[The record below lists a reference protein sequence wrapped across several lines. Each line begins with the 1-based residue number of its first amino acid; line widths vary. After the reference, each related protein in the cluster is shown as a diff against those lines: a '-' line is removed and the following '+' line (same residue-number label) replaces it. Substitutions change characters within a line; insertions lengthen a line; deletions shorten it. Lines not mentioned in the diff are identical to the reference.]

1 MAGFGGERR
10 GVCDGGAR
18 SSWEARRTLK
28 AVLIVGIATVLMAS
42 SNAGAAPTF
51 SDWAA
56 PVNLRPVVK
65 SAILEQGP
73 AISKDGLSLF
83 LASGAARGGFGLQ
96 DLWVSQRVGEDDP
109 WGPPM
114 NLGPTINSAA
124 VDTVPALSRD
134 GHWMFFNSDRPGG
147 FGRADLWASYRE
159 HVHDDFAW
167 ETAVNLGPGV
177 NSAFLDQGASY
188 FENDDFGVPL
198 LFFGSNRPGGMG
210 ASDIYVSA
218 RLPDG
223 SFGAAQLVR
232 ELSSPF
238 QELRPVIRFDGL
250 EMFLFS
256 DRPGTL
262 GDYDL
267 WVSTRRSVS
276 DSWTPPVNLGAP
288 VNSIRADQ
296 QAYIASDRRT
306 LYFASARPGGMGG
319 LDLYVTT
326 RARSGP

>member
-1 MAGFGGERR
+1 MIRFVSGCRVKV
-10 GVCDGGAR
+10 GVPIGVVVLFIVSV
-18 SSWEARRTLK
+18 SS
-28 AVLIVGIATVLMAS
+28 
-42 SNAGAAPTF
+42 AAPPE
-51 SDWAA
+51 SSA
-56 PVNLRPVVK
+56 PSAWSVPV
-65 SAILEQGP
+65 
-73 AISKDGLSLF
+73 
-83 LASGAARGGFGLQ
+83 
-96 DLWVSQRVGEDDP
+96 
-109 WGPPM
+109 
-114 NLGPTINSAA
+114 NLGPTINSAVIDGGPTISEDGLSLFFGSTRAGGVGRNDIWVTHRARAIDPWGPPVNVGAPVNTAA
-124 VDTVPALSRD
+124 VDQAPSLSRN
-134 GHWMFFNSDRPGG
+134 GHWLFLNSDRPGG
-147 FGRADLWASYRE
+147 FGLNDVWVSYRDN
-159 HVHDDFAW
+159 VSDNFGW
-167 ETAVNLGPGV
+167 QTPVNLGSGV
-177 NSAFLDQGASY
+177 NTASIDQGASY
-188 FENDDFGVPL
+188 FEDESGVPL

-288 VNSIRADQ
+288 LNSIRADQ

>member
-1 MAGFGGERR
+1 VDTVIRPVR
-10 GVCDGGAR
+10 GV
-18 SSWEARRTLK
+18 TVK
-28 AVLIVGIATVLMAS
+28 AALLFVVAVVLLVS
-42 SNAGAAPTF
+42 PNSGAAPAY
-51 SDWAA
+51 SAWSA
-56 PVNLRPVVK
+56 PVNLGPAVN
-65 SAILEQGP
+65 SAAIDGGP
-73 AISKDGLSLF
+73 AISKHGLSLF
-83 LASGAARGGFGLQ
+83 FGSTRPGGVGLNDIWVTQRASRH
-96 DLWVSQRVGEDDP
+96 DP
-109 WGPPM
+109 WGPPV
-114 NLGPTINSAA
+114 NLGPPINTAA
-124 VDTVPALSRD
+124 IDQAPSLSRD
-134 GHWMFFNSDRPGG
+134 EHWMFFNSNRPGG
-147 FGRADLWASYRE
+147 FGLNDLWASYRT
-159 HVHDDFAW
+159 HVHDNFGW
-167 ETAVNLGPGV
+167 QTPVNLGPRV
-177 NSAFLDQGASY
+177 NSAWIDQGASY

-223 SFGAAQLVR
+223 SFGAAQLVK
-232 ELSSPF
+232 ELSSPY

-276 DSWTPPVNLGAP
+276 DPWTPPVNLGAP

-306 LYFASARPGGMGG
+306 LYFTSARPGGMGG

-326 RARSGP
+326 RARSGL

>member
-1 MAGFGGERR
+1 
-10 GVCDGGAR
+10 
-18 SSWEARRTLK
+18 
-28 AVLIVGIATVLMAS
+28 
-42 SNAGAAPTF
+42 
-51 SDWAA
+51 
-56 PVNLRPVVK
+56 VNLGPAVN
-65 SAILEQGP
+65 SAAIDGGP
-73 AISKDGLSLF
+73 AISKHGLSLF
-83 LASGAARGGFGLQ
+83 FGSTRPGGVGLNDIWVTQRAR
-96 DLWVSQRVGEDDP
+96 VTHP
-109 WGPPM
+109 WGPPI
-114 NLGPTINSAA
+114 NLGPPINTAA
-124 VDTVPALSRD
+124 IDQVPFLSRD
-134 GHWMFFNSDRPGG
+134 EHWMFFNSNRPGG
-147 FGRADLWASYRE
+147 FGLNDLWVSYRT
-159 HVHDDFAW
+159 HVHDNFGW
-167 ETAVNLGPGV
+167 QTPVNLGPQV
-177 NSAFLDQGASY
+177 NTAWIDQGASY
-188 FENDDFGVPL
+188 FENDNFGVPL

-223 SFGAAQLVR
+223 SFGAAQLVK

-267 WVSTRRSVS
+267 WVSTRRSVF

-288 VNSIRADQ
+288 LNSIRADQ

-326 RARSGP
+326 RIRG

>member
-1 MAGFGGERR
+1 MNPPGPIRAFKSGY
-10 GVCDGGAR
+10 CDTFCQG
-18 SSWEARRTLK
+18 
-28 AVLIVGIATVLMAS
+28 ATVKAALLFVVAVVLLVS
-42 SNAGAAPTF
+42 PNSGAAPVY
-51 SDWAA
+51 SAWSA
-56 PVNLRPVVK
+56 PVNLGPAVN
-65 SAILEQGP
+65 SAAIDGGP
-73 AISKDGLSLF
+73 AISKHGLSLF
-83 LASGAARGGFGLQ
+83 FGSTRPGGVGLN
-96 DLWVSQRVGEDDP
+96 DIWVSQRARVTHP
-109 WGPPM
+109 WGPPI
-114 NLGPTINSAA
+114 NLGPPINTGAIDQAPS
-124 VDTVPALSRD
+124 LSRD
-134 GHWMFFNSDRPGG
+134 EHWMFFNSNRPGG
-147 FGRADLWASYRE
+147 FGLNDLWVSYRT
-159 HVHDDFAW
+159 HVHDDFGW
-167 ETAVNLGPGV
+167 QTPVNLGPQV
-177 NSAFLDQGASY
+177 NSAFIDQGASY

-223 SFGAAQLVR
+223 SFGAAQLIR